1 MRVAITSVA
10 ARLVSTYRTLSDNE
24 EQEIRTR
31 AIHLSMTALGLFE
44 KTPTLR
50 LYRSH
55 YGRPCNV

>member
-44 KTPTLR
+44 KTPLPYCTAL
-50 LYRSH
+50 
-55 YGRPCNV
+55 P